1 MNILLENIKILAE
14 NENISIS
21 KLEKEIGSSQAVLSR
36 AIAKNTD
43 IQAKWVLKI
52 AEKYPQYSCD
62 WLLKKEGPMLREMT
76 KNTDIYGLLEDGVEN
91 FKILT
96 TSQKQIIESLQKVIF
111 YLEKQDETGR
121 QEKNK
126 NN

>member
-21 KLEKEIGSSQAVLSR
+21 KLEKQIGSSQAVLSR

-52 AEKYPQYSCD
+52 AEKYPKYSCD
-62 WLLKKEGPMLREMT
+62 WLLKKEGPMIKETIENLE
-76 KNTDIYGLLEDGVEN
+76 NYWSLLEGAEN
-91 FKILT
+91 FKVLAE
-96 TSQKQIIESLQKVIF
+96 SQKQTIENLQKVIF
-111 YLEKQDETGR
+111 YLEKQIEAGK
-121 QEKNK
+121 QEKN
-126 NN
+126 ND